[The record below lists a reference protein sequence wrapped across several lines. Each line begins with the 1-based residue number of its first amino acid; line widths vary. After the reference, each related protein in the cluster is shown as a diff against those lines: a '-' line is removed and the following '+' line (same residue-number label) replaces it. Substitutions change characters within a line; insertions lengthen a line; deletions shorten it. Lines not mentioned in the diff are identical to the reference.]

1 MGVHAMPSW
10 TCGGGAGGSEGGGSE
25 GGDGKGDGGA
35 RVAEARGWGGGGGGN
50 SEYLGVLFLLCFKGK
65 LDEVLLQL
73 LVGVV
78 DAQLLEHSGTRAR
91 EVARGGRG
99 GEEWGHRE
107 GATQGVA
114 CRAGEAQG
122 GMMPCSPPLTV
133 GRGGGGVPA
142 RRNWSRR
149 PRTRRCQELRWSPC
163 PRRRRWPR

>member
-78 DAQLLEHSGTRAR
+78 DAQLLKRS
-91 EVARGGRG
+91 
-99 GEEWGHRE
+99 
-107 GATQGVA
+107 
-114 CRAGEAQG
+114 
-122 GMMPCSPPLTV
+122 
-133 GRGGGGVPA
+133 
-142 RRNWSRR
+142 
-149 PRTRRCQELRWSPC
+149 
-163 PRRRRWPR
+163 

>member
-1 MGVHAMPSW
+1 MPSC
-10 TCGGGAGGSEGGGSE
+10 TCGGGAGGSESGGSE
-25 GGDGKGDGGA
+25 GGDGKGDGGSK
-35 RVAEARGWGGGGGGN
+35 GGGGARLGRRGRRRWRV
-50 SEYLGVLFLLCFKGK
+50 YLGVLLLLCFKGK

-78 DAQLLEHSGTRAR
+78 DAQLLEHGGACIGKRC
-91 EVARGGRG
+91 VARGSRG
-99 GEEWGHRE
+99 GEGWGHRR

-114 CRAGEAQG
+114 SRAGEARG

-133 GRGGGGVPA
+133 GSSGGGTPA

-149 PRTRRCQELRWSPC
+149 PRTRRCQERRWSPC